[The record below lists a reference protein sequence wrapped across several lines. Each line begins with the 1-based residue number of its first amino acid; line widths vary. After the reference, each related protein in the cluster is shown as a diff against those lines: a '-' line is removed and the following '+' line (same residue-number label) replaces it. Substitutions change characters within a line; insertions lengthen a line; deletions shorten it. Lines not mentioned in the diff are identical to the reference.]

1 LHAIN
6 EFEIM
11 TEVASI
17 EHGIHNIPQAVG
29 NNLVLVD
36 RSLLENLIAEI
47 EDKLDELETIT
58 DTEFMKEVSRRFSD
72 IESGKVAGL
81 DENKVLELL
90 KG

>member
-1 LHAIN
+1 
-6 EFEIM
+6 M
-11 TEVASI
+11 TEAASI

-29 NNLVLVD
+29 DNLVLVD

-58 DTEFMKEVSRRFSD
+58 DPEFMKEVSRRLSD

-81 DENKVLELL
+81 DENRILELL

>member
-1 LHAIN
+1 
-6 EFEIM
+6 M
-11 TEVASI
+11 TEAASI
-17 EHGIHNIPQAVG
+17 GHGIHNIPQAVG

-58 DTEFMKEVSRRFSD
+58 DPEFMKEVSRRLSD

-81 DENKVLELL
+81 DESEILELL

>member
-1 LHAIN
+1 
-6 EFEIM
+6 M
-11 TEVASI
+11 TETASI
-17 EHGIHNIPQAVG
+17 EHGIHNVPQAVG

-58 DTEFMKEVSRRFSD
+58 DPEFMKEVSRRLSD

-81 DENKVLELL
+81 EENKILELL

>member
-1 LHAIN
+1 LHTIN

-17 EHGIHNIPQAVG
+17 KHRIHNIPQAVG

-36 RSLLENLIAEI
+36 RSILENLIAEI

-58 DTEFMKEVSRRFSD
+58 NPEFMKKVSLRLSD

-81 DENKVLELL
+81 DENKILELL

>member
-1 LHAIN
+1 
-6 EFEIM
+6 M
-11 TEVASI
+11 TEAVSI

-58 DTEFMKEVSRRFSD
+58 DPEFMKEVSRRFCD

-81 DENKVLELL
+81 DENKILELL
-90 KG
+90 KNDKNAKS